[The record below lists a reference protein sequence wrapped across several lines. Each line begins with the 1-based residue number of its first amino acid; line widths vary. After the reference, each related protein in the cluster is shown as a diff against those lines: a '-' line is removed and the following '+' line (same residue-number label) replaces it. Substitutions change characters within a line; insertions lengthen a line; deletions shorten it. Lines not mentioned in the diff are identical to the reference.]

1 MKKFGLIGKKL
12 SHSYSKIFF
21 DELFKEQHI
30 SATFNLIEIEN
41 IAQFEKIK
49 TEGYAGLSV
58 TLPYKETIIP
68 YLDEL
73 DESAAEIGAVNCI
86 FFKNGKS
93 IGYNT
98 DTVGFALSLSKILI
112 NRKEVKKALIL
123 GNGGAAK
130 AVANVFDKLGIDYII
145 VSRNPENDQIAYADL
160 DKNIVMEHKLIVNC
174 SPLGMLPNTRTFPDI
189 PYSSLDESNILFD
202 LVYNP
207 AETVFMQ
214 KGSEKGA
221 TVFNGLE
228 MLHLQALAAWNIW
241 NG

>member
-1 MKKFGLIGKKL
+1 MLKFGLIGKKL
-12 SHSYSKIFF
+12 GHSFSKIFF
-21 DELFKEQHI
+21 DQLFKEQHI
-30 SATFNLIEIEN
+30 SALFNLIEMDN

-49 TEGYAGLSV
+49 TEGYVGLSV
-58 TLPYKETIIP
+58 TLPFKETIIP

-73 DESAAEIGAVNCI
+73 DESAAEIGAVNCV

-112 NRKEVKKALIL
+112 NRKEIKKALVL

-130 AVANVFDKLGIDYII
+130 AVSNVLGKLNIEYKI
-145 VSRNPENDQIAYADL
+145 VSRNPESGQIAYADL
-160 DKNIVMEHKLIVNC
+160 DSKTVKEHKLIVNC

-189 PYSSLDESNILFD
+189 PYSALDESNILFD

-214 KGSEKGA
+214 RGKEQNA
-221 TVFNGLE
+221 TVCNGLE
-228 MLHLQALAAWNIW
+228 MFHLQAMAAWNIW
-241 NG
+241 NS

>member
-1 MKKFGLIGKKL
+1 MRKFGLIGKKL
-12 SHSYSKIFF
+12 GHSYSKIFF
-21 DELFKEQHI
+21 DQLFKEQQI
-30 SATFNLIEIEN
+30 SATFNLIEMEN

-49 TEGYAGLSV
+49 KEGYVGLSV
-58 TLPYKETIIP
+58 TLPFKETIIP

-73 DESAAEIGAVNCI
+73 DESAAEVGAVNCV

-112 NRKEVKKALIL
+112 NRKEIKKALIL

-130 AVANVFDKLGIDYII
+130 AVANVLGKLNMEYTF
-145 VSRNPENDQIAYADL
+145 VSRNPESGQMSYADL
-160 DKNIVMEHKLIVNC
+160 DTGTVKEHKLIVNC
-174 SPLGMLPNTRTFPDI
+174 SPLGMFPNSRTFPDI
-189 PYSSLDESNILFD
+189 PYSAMDESNILFD

-214 KGSEKGA
+214 RGREQNA
-221 TVFNGLE
+221 TVSNGLE
-228 MLHLQALAAWNIW
+228 MLHMQAMAAWNIW
-241 NG
+241 NS